1 MDYLLYEPEDFAAD
15 ESYLRYYFRLN
26 AEDVSFWENWISN
39 NPERLDIII
48 NADQLIGFLYFQL
61 PREEMEKEYQRLAEA
76 IEKDDSEKSSFIPS
90 KHFQEALHI
99 STRSNDADNTV
110 RPKSSAGIRRISQWL
125 AAACF
130 AALIATGT
138 YFYFVEYNG
147 EAIDPATAGSEM
159 QRTTNSSDHVKSIKL
174 ADGSAVA
181 LQPGAVLTYPHQFSP
196 DKREVYLQG
205 EAFFDVKKDS
215 ARSFFV
221 YHKNLVT
228 HVLGTS
234 FNVKTD
240 ERTKMVEV
248 AVRTG
253 RVEVYEKLQDA
264 NEPVAKTGN
273 GVILTPNQ
281 KVVYNGERKT
291 FDATIVDV
299 PLPIPQTAGKT
310 AAAKAVPPAISFS
323 EVSFGKIINTLEEM
337 YGIGIEVEDD
347 NIKNCHFSG
356 DISDMNLYVK
366 LDVICQALNASYEK
380 KGTKIIV
387 RGKGCN

>member
-48 NADQLIGFLYFQL
+48 NADQLISFLYFQL
-61 PREEMEKEYQRLAEA
+61 SREEMEKEYQRLADA
-76 IEKDDSEKSSFIPS
+76 IEKGESEKSTFIPS

-99 STRSNDADNTV
+99 STARSDADHVVHLKNPY
-110 RPKSSAGIRRISQWL
+110 RIRRISLWL

-130 AALIATGT
+130 AALIVTGT
-138 YFYFVEYNG
+138 YLYFAEYNSAPIG
-147 EAIDPATAGSEM
+147 HAVAGHEM
-159 QRTTNSSDHVKSIKL
+159 RKTTNSSDHVKLIKL
-174 ADGSAVA
+174 ADGSNVA
-181 LQPGAVLTYPHQFSP
+181 LQPGAVLTYPDQFSIN
-196 DKREVYLQG
+196 KREVYLQG

-240 ERTKMVEV
+240 DRTNLVEV

-253 RVEVYEKLQDA
+253 RVEVYEKLQEG

-299 PLPIPQTAGKT
+299 PLPIPEPAGKI
-310 AAAKAVPPAISFS
+310 AAVSTVRPAISFN

-347 NIKNCHFSG
+347 QIKNCHFSG